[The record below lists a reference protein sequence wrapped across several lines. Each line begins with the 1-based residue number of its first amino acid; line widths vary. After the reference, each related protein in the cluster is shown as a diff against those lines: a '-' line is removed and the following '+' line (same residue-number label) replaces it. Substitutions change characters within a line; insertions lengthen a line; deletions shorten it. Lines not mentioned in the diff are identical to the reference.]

1 MMDAQSDEKGCLKEE
16 DKQII
21 LVEFLD
27 NAYKNFLMEYDLSR
41 VSVMGCLQV
50 FKDNLR
56 AEWQEQDDDE
66 DDDD

>member
-1 MMDAQSDEKGCLKEE
+1 MDAQSDEQGCLKEE

-27 NAYKNFLMEYDLSR
+27 NAYKNFLMEYNISR
-41 VSVMGCLQV
+41 VSVMGCIQA
-50 FKDNLR
+50 FKDDVR
-56 AEWQEQDDDE
+56 AEWAEQDDR